1 MNKNILPRTSSPKR
15 YEIKL
20 DIDLENFSYLGIQ
33 TVEIQVLENTKS
45 IFLNS
50 IGIKISHAS
59 LIAANDKENN
69 NLSVEYF
76 EDEERICLSSKNEI
90 KKGEY
95 KLYLEFNSDITNDL
109 KGFYRSKFLT
119 KKDEEKWI
127 ATTQFE
133 PTSARNAFPCW
144 DEPEYKAVFS
154 ISIVADKKY
163 LRVSN
168 EKVLSEKEVGDNKVE
183 TTFVDSMKMSTYLVA
198 FVIGELEATE
208 IGEAGNTK
216 IRIIHR
222 PGFSDQTNYAGT
234 AGIELLNFF
243 EDYYKIPYPGSKLDL
258 IAIPDFAMGAM
269 ENVGAVTFRE
279 NLLLIDEEKA
289 TRPELNRSVTVIA
302 HELAHMWFGDLV
314 TMKWWDGIWLNEAF
328 ASLMEVIAADNKYPE
343 FKLWNEMNLSR
354 SAGFAIDSLENSRPI
369 EFEVATPEEAEEM
382 FDVLTYEKGST
393 VLRMFEVFIGEE
405 VFQKGVQEY
414 LNKFKYDNTNSSDL
428 WDSLSK
434 ASGQPLNEMLPY
446 WIKEEGYP
454 SVSISINDS
463 SLLLEQKRFLLKDI
477 KIENSNKPIP
487 VSIKFLDTDEKF
499 NLILDQ
505 TNEKIDIE
513 EKGEVPLVNS
523 GGWGF
528 YHVFYDEKVFNEIL
542 NNFEKLDQL
551 EKYRL
556 LEDRWMQFKKHSHK
570 LSAEEVINFL
580 KFLLFYK
587 DEKDEDIWNYIGSII
602 ATLSYI
608 ANQNKAENFK
618 EFVDK
623 LTLPLSSEL
632 GVEVN
637 SDDDPEIKELRGV
650 INKMRAKYLEDT
662 EFINHF
668 SEIFKN
674 ENFESISEGSL
685 FNTVLYIAALDEGN
699 KVEKFLDKFM
709 KAPSPQ
715 LQGRYRSI
723 LGIIKDKN
731 APQEIVQYMIDGK
744 IRGADC
750 PYILASMIMNNY
762 IGKES
767 WLVIKENFDELLKVM
782 PAWTASR
789 MLDSLSSIYDEELG
803 NNIKDYIIKNPLPSS
818 EKIAAQKLERLEANI
833 EFVVNIKNNFNEK
846 AIEKVLKEN

>member
-1 MNKNILPRTSSPKR
+1 MNKNILPKTSAPKR

-20 DIDLENFSYLGIQ
+20 DVDLENFSYVGTQ

-50 IGIKISHAS
+50 LGIKISHAS
-59 LIAANDKENN
+59 LITSDEESY

-76 EDEERICLSSKNEI
+76 EDNERISLSSQNEI
-90 KKGEY
+90 KKGDY
-95 KLYLEFNSDITNDL
+95 KLYLEFNSEITNDL

-119 KKDEEKWI
+119 KEDEEKWI

-154 ISIVADKKY
+154 ISIIADEKY

-168 EKVLSEKEVGDNKVE
+168 EKVLSEKEIDDNKVE

-208 IGEAGNTK
+208 IGDAGNTK
-216 IRIIHR
+216 VRIVHR

-369 EFEVATPEEAEEM
+369 EFEVETPEEAEEM

-393 VLRMFEVFIGEE
+393 VLRMFEVFIGEG

-446 WIKEEGYP
+446 WIKEKGYP
-454 SVSISINDS
+454 SVNILINNS
-463 SLLLEQKRFLLKDI
+463 SLLLEQKRFLLKNI

-487 VSIKFLDTDEKF
+487 ISIKFLDTDEKLD
-499 NLILDQ
+499 LILDQ
-505 TNEKIDIE
+505 TSEKIDIE
-513 EKGEVPLVNS
+513 EKGKVPLVNS

-542 NNFEKLDQL
+542 NNFEKLDQ
-551 EKYRL
+551 
-556 LEDRWMQFKKHSHK
+556 
-570 LSAEEVINFL
+570 
-580 KFLLFYK
+580 
-587 DEKDEDIWNYIGSII
+587 
-602 ATLSYI
+602 
-608 ANQNKAENFK
+608 
-618 EFVDK
+618 
-623 LTLPLSSEL
+623 
-632 GVEVN
+632 
-637 SDDDPEIKELRGV
+637 
-650 INKMRAKYLEDT
+650 
-662 EFINHF
+662 
-668 SEIFKN
+668 
-674 ENFESISEGSL
+674 
-685 FNTVLYIAALDEGN
+685 
-699 KVEKFLDKFM
+699 
-709 KAPSPQ
+709 
-715 LQGRYRSI
+715 
-723 LGIIKDKN
+723 
-731 APQEIVQYMIDGK
+731 
-744 IRGADC
+744 
-750 PYILASMIMNNY
+750 
-762 IGKES
+762 
-767 WLVIKENFDELLKVM
+767 
-782 PAWTASR
+782 
-789 MLDSLSSIYDEELG
+789 
-803 NNIKDYIIKNPLPSS
+803 
-818 EKIAAQKLERLEANI
+818 
-833 EFVVNIKNNFNEK
+833 
-846 AIEKVLKEN
+846 

>member
-1 MNKNILPRTSSPKR
+1 MNKNILPKTSSPKR

-20 DIDLENFSYLGIQ
+20 DIDLENFSYLGVQ

-59 LIAANDKENN
+59 LTASDEENN

-76 EDEERICLSSKNEI
+76 EDDERICLSSKNEI
-90 KKGEY
+90 KKGDY
-95 KLYLEFNSDITNDL
+95 KLYLEFNSEITNDL

-119 KKDEEKWI
+119 KEEEEKWI

-168 EKVLSEKEVGDNKVE
+168 EKVLSEKEVGNNKIE

-369 EFEVATPEEAEEM
+369 EFEVETPEEAEEM

-446 WIKEEGYP
+446 WIKKEGYP

-487 VSIKFLDTDEKF
+487 ISIKFLDTDEKF

-505 TNEKIDIE
+505 TNETIDIE
-513 EKGEVPLVNS
+513 EKGKVPLVNS

-556 LEDRWMQFKKHSHK
+556 LEDRWMQFKKHSHE
-570 LSAEEVINFL
+570 LSAEEVIHFL

-587 DEKDEDIWNYIGSII
+587 EEKDEDIWNYIGSII

-608 ANQNKAENFK
+608 ANQNNAETFK

-623 LTLPLSSEL
+623 LTPVSYTHLTLP
-632 GVEVN
+632 
-637 SDDDPEIKELRGV
+637 
-650 INKMRAKYLEDT
+650 T
-662 EFINHF
+662 
-668 SEIFKN
+668 
-674 ENFESISEGSL
+674 
-685 FNTVLYIAALDEGN
+685 
-699 KVEKFLDKFM
+699 
-709 KAPSPQ
+709 KA
-715 LQGRYRSI
+715 
-723 LGIIKDKN
+723 
-731 APQEIVQYMIDGK
+731 
-744 IRGADC
+744 
-750 PYILASMIMNNY
+750 
-762 IGKES
+762 
-767 WLVIKENFDELLKVM
+767 
-782 PAWTASR
+782 
-789 MLDSLSSIYDEELG
+789 
-803 NNIKDYIIKNPLPSS
+803 
-818 EKIAAQKLERLEANI
+818 
-833 EFVVNIKNNFNEK
+833 
-846 AIEKVLKEN
+846 

>member
-1 MNKNILPRTSSPKR
+1 MNKNILPKTSSPKR

-20 DIDLENFSYLGIQ
+20 DIDLENFSYLGVQ

-59 LIAANDKENN
+59 LTASDEENN

-76 EDEERICLSSKNEI
+76 EDDERICLSSKNEI
-90 KKGEY
+90 KKGGY
-95 KLYLEFNSDITNDL
+95 KLYLEFNSEITNDL

-119 KKDEEKWI
+119 KEEEEKWI

-168 EKVLSEKEVGDNKVE
+168 EKVLSEKEVGNNKIE

-487 VSIKFLDTDEKF
+487 ISIKFLDTDEKF

-505 TNEKIDIE
+505 TNETIDIE
-513 EKGEVPLVNS
+513 EKGKVPLVNS

-556 LEDRWMQFKKHSHK
+556 LEDRWMQFKKHSHE
-570 LSAEEVINFL
+570 LSAEEVIHFL

-587 DEKDEDIWNYIGSII
+587 EEKDEDIWNYIGSII

-662 EFINHF
+662 QFINHF

-685 FNTVLYIAALDEGN
+685 FNTVLYIAALDERN

-715 LQGRYRSI
+715 LQGRYRSV

-803 NNIKDYIIKNPLPSS
+803 NSIKDYIVKNPLPSS

-846 AIEKVLKEN
+846 AIKKVLKEN

>member
-1 MNKNILPRTSSPKR
+1 MNKNILPKTSSPKR

-20 DIDLENFSYLGIQ
+20 DIDLENFSYLGVQ

-59 LIAANDKENN
+59 LTASDEESN

-76 EDEERICLSSKNEI
+76 EDDERICLSSKNEI
-90 KKGEY
+90 KKGDY
-95 KLYLEFNSDITNDL
+95 KLYLEFNSEITNDL

-119 KKDEEKWI
+119 EEEEEKWI

-168 EKVLSEKEVGDNKVE
+168 EKVLSEKEVGNNKIE

-234 AGIELLNFF
+234 AGIKLLNFF

-487 VSIKFLDTDEKF
+487 ISIKFLDTDEKF

-505 TNEKIDIE
+505 TNETIDIE
-513 EKGEVPLVNS
+513 EKGKVPLVNS

-556 LEDRWMQFKKHSHK
+556 LEDRWMQFKKHSHE
-570 LSAEEVINFL
+570 LSAEEVIHFL

-587 DEKDEDIWNYIGSII
+587 EEKDEDIWNYIGSII

-608 ANQNKAENFK
+608 ANQNNTETFK

-632 GVEVN
+632 GIEVN

-685 FNTVLYIAALDEGN
+685 FNTVLYIAALDERN

-715 LQGRYRSI
+715 LQGRYRSV

-731 APQEIVQYMIDGK
+731 APQE
-744 IRGADC
+744 
-750 PYILASMIMNNY
+750 
-762 IGKES
+762 
-767 WLVIKENFDELLKVM
+767 
-782 PAWTASR
+782 
-789 MLDSLSSIYDEELG
+789 
-803 NNIKDYIIKNPLPSS
+803 
-818 EKIAAQKLERLEANI
+818 
-833 EFVVNIKNNFNEK
+833 
-846 AIEKVLKEN
+846 

>member
-1 MNKNILPRTSSPKR
+1 MNKNILPKTSSPKR

-20 DIDLENFSYLGIQ
+20 DIDLENFSYLGVQ

-59 LIAANDKENN
+59 LTASDEENN

-76 EDEERICLSSKNEI
+76 EDDERICLSSKNEI
-90 KKGEY
+90 KKGDY
-95 KLYLEFNSDITNDL
+95 KLYLEFNSEITNDL

-119 KKDEEKWI
+119 KEEEEKWI

-168 EKVLSEKEVGDNKVE
+168 EKVLSEKEVGNNKIE

-487 VSIKFLDTDEKF
+487 ISIKFLDTDEKF

-505 TNEKIDIE
+505 TNETIDIE
-513 EKGEVPLVNS
+513 EKGKVPLVNS

-556 LEDRWMQFKKHSHK
+556 LEDRWMQFKKHSHE
-570 LSAEEVINFL
+570 LSA
-580 KFLLFYK
+580 
-587 DEKDEDIWNYIGSII
+587 
-602 ATLSYI
+602 
-608 ANQNKAENFK
+608 
-618 EFVDK
+618 
-623 LTLPLSSEL
+623 
-632 GVEVN
+632 
-637 SDDDPEIKELRGV
+637 
-650 INKMRAKYLEDT
+650 
-662 EFINHF
+662 
-668 SEIFKN
+668 
-674 ENFESISEGSL
+674 
-685 FNTVLYIAALDEGN
+685 
-699 KVEKFLDKFM
+699 
-709 KAPSPQ
+709 
-715 LQGRYRSI
+715 
-723 LGIIKDKN
+723 
-731 APQEIVQYMIDGK
+731 
-744 IRGADC
+744 
-750 PYILASMIMNNY
+750 
-762 IGKES
+762 
-767 WLVIKENFDELLKVM
+767 
-782 PAWTASR
+782 
-789 MLDSLSSIYDEELG
+789 
-803 NNIKDYIIKNPLPSS
+803 
-818 EKIAAQKLERLEANI
+818 
-833 EFVVNIKNNFNEK
+833 
-846 AIEKVLKEN
+846 

>member
-1 MNKNILPRTSSPKR
+1 MNKNILPKTSSPKR

-33 TVEIQVLENTKS
+33 TVDIEVLENTKS

-59 LIAANDKENN
+59 LTASDKENN

-76 EDEERICLSSKNEI
+76 EDDERICLSSKNEI
-90 KKGEY
+90 KKGDY
-95 KLYLEFNSDITNDL
+95 KLYLEFNSEITNDL

-119 KKDEEKWI
+119 KEEEEKWI

-168 EKVLSEKEVGDNKVE
+168 EKVLSEKKVGNNKIE

-487 VSIKFLDTDEKF
+487 ISIKFLDTDEKF

-505 TNEKIDIE
+505 TNETIDIE
-513 EKGEVPLVNS
+513 EKGKVPLVNS

-556 LEDRWMQFKKHSHK
+556 LEDRWMQFKKHSHE
-570 LSAEEVINFL
+570 LSAEEVIHFL

-587 DEKDEDIWNYIGSII
+587 EEKDEDIWNYIGSII

-608 ANQNKAENFK
+608 ANQNNTETFK

-632 GVEVN
+632 GIEVN

-685 FNTVLYIAALDEGN
+685 FNTVLYIAALDERN

-709 KAPSPQ
+709 NAPSPQ
-715 LQGRYRSI
+715 LQGRYRSV

-803 NNIKDYIIKNPLPSS
+803 NNIKDYIVKNPLPSS

-846 AIEKVLKEN
+846 AIKKVLKEN

>member
-1 MNKNILPRTSSPKR
+1 
-15 YEIKL
+15 
-20 DIDLENFSYLGIQ
+20 
-33 TVEIQVLENTKS
+33 
-45 IFLNS
+45 
-50 IGIKISHAS
+50 
-59 LIAANDKENN
+59 
-69 NLSVEYF
+69 
-76 EDEERICLSSKNEI
+76 
-90 KKGEY
+90 
-95 KLYLEFNSDITNDL
+95 
-109 KGFYRSKFLT
+109 
-119 KKDEEKWI
+119 
-127 ATTQFE
+127 
-133 PTSARNAFPCW
+133 
-144 DEPEYKAVFS
+144 
-154 ISIVADKKY
+154 
-163 LRVSN
+163 
-168 EKVLSEKEVGDNKVE
+168 
-183 TTFVDSMKMSTYLVA
+183 
-198 FVIGELEATE
+198 VIGELEVTE

-216 IRIIHR
+216 VRIVHR

-369 EFEVATPEEAEEM
+369 EFDVETPEEAEEM

-434 ASGQPLNEMLPY
+434 ASGQSLNEMLPY
-446 WIKEEGYP
+446 WIKEKGYP
-454 SVSISINDS
+454 SVSVSVNDS
-463 SLLLEQKRFLLKDI
+463 CLYLEQKRFLLKNI
-477 KIENSNKPIP
+477 KTKNENKPIP
-487 VSIKFLDTDEKF
+487 ISIRFLDTEEKL
-499 NLILDQ
+499 NLILDE
-505 TNEKIDIE
+505 TNKELDIE
-513 EKGEVPLVNS
+513 KKGNVPVVNS

-528 YHVFYDEKVFNEIL
+528 YHVFYDEEAFNKIL
-542 NNFEKLDQL
+542 NNFDKLDQL

-556 LEDRWMQFKKHSHK
+556 LEDRWMQFKKHSNE
-570 LSAEEVINFL
+570 LGESEIINFL

-602 ATLSYI
+602 ATLSSI
-608 ANQNKAENFK
+608 PDENIKKTFK

-623 LTLPLSSEL
+623 LTLSLSNEL
-632 GVEVN
+632 GIKVN
-637 SDDDPEIKELRGV
+637 PEEDPEIKELRGL
-650 INKMRAKYLEDT
+650 INKMRAKYLEER
-662 EFINHF
+662 EFINYF
-668 SEIFKN
+668 SEIFN
-674 ENFESISEGSL
+674 DESFENISEGSF
-685 FNTVLYIAALDEGN
+685 FNTVLYIAALDETN
-699 KVEKFLDKFM
+699 EVEKFLEKFI

-715 LQGRYRSI
+715 IQGRYRSV
-723 LGIIKDKN
+723 LGIIKNRN
-731 APQEIVQYMIDGK
+731 APQEIVKYMIEGK

-750 PYILASMIMNNY
+750 PYILASMIMNKY

-767 WLVIKENFDELLKVM
+767 WLIIKENFNELLKVM

-789 MLDSLSSIYDEELG
+789 ILDALSSIYDEELG
-803 NNIKDYIIKNPLPSS
+803 NDIKDFITKNPLPSS

-833 EFVVNIKNNFNEK
+833 EFVLNIKNKFNEEV
-846 AIEKVLKEN
+846 IEKVLKES

>member
-1 MNKNILPRTSSPKR
+1 MNKNILPKTSSPKR

-20 DIDLENFSYLGIQ
+20 DIDLENFTYVGMQ
-33 TVEIQVLENTKS
+33 TVEIEVLENTKL
-45 IFLNS
+45 IYLNS
-50 IGIKISHAS
+50 LGIQVSHAS
-59 LIAANDKENN
+59 LISNDQESI

-76 EDEERICLSSKNEI
+76 ENDERISLSSKNEI
-90 KKGEY
+90 ENGTY
-95 KLYLEFNSDITNDL
+95 KLYMEFKSEITNDL

-119 KKDEEKWI
+119 KDEEEKWI

-154 ISIVADKKY
+154 ITIVADKKY

-168 EKVLSEKEVGDNKVE
+168 EKVLSEKEVEDNKIE

-198 FVIGELEATE
+198 FVIGELEVTE

-216 IRIIHR
+216 VRIVHR

-369 EFEVATPEEAEEM
+369 EFDVETPEEAEEM

-434 ASGQPLNEMLPY
+434 ASGQSLNEMLPY
-446 WIKEEGYP
+446 WIKEKGYP
-454 SVSISINDS
+454 SVSVSVNDS
-463 SLLLEQKRFLLKDI
+463 CLYLEQKRFLLKNI
-477 KIENSNKPIP
+477 KTKNENKPIP
-487 VSIKFLDTDEKF
+487 ISIRFLDTEEKL
-499 NLILDQ
+499 NLILDE
-505 TNEKIDIE
+505 TNKELDIE
-513 EKGEVPLVNS
+513 KKGNVPVVNS

-528 YHVFYDEKVFNEIL
+528 YHVFYEEEAFNKIL
-542 NNFEKLDQL
+542 NNFDKLDQL

-556 LEDRWMQFKKHSHK
+556 LEDRWMQFKKHSNE
-570 LSAEEVINFL
+570 LDESEIINFL

-608 ANQNKAENFK
+608 PDENIKKTFK

-623 LTLPLSSEL
+623 LTLSLSSEL
-632 GVEVN
+632 GIKVN
-637 SDDDPEIKELRGV
+637 PEEDPEIKELRGL
-650 INKMRAKYLEDT
+650 INKMRAKYLEER
-662 EFINHF
+662 EFINYF
-668 SEIFKN
+668 SEIFN
-674 ENFESISEGSL
+674 DESFENISDGSF
-685 FNTVLYIAALDEGN
+685 FNTVLYIAALDETN
-699 KVEKFLDKFM
+699 EVEKFLEKFI

-715 LQGRYRSI
+715 IQGRYRSV
-723 LGIIKDKN
+723 LGIIKNRN
-731 APQEIVQYMIDGK
+731 APQEIVKYMIEGK

-750 PYILASMIMNNY
+750 PYILASMIMNKY

-767 WLVIKENFDELLKVM
+767 WLIIKENFNELLKVM

-789 MLDSLSSIYDEELG
+789 ILDALSSIYDEELG
-803 NNIKDYIIKNPLPSS
+803 NDIKDFITRNPLPSS

-833 EFVVNIKNNFNEK
+833 EFILNIKNKFNEE
-846 AIEKVLKEN
+846 AIEKVLKES

>member
-1 MNKNILPRTSSPKR
+1 MNKNILPKTSSPKR

-20 DIDLENFSYLGIQ
+20 DIDLENFTYVGMQ
-33 TVEIQVLENTKS
+33 TVEIEVLENTKL
-45 IFLNS
+45 IYLNS
-50 IGIKISHAS
+50 LGIQVSHAS
-59 LIAANDKENN
+59 LISNDQESI

-76 EDEERICLSSKNEI
+76 ENDERISLSSKNEI
-90 KKGEY
+90 ENGTY
-95 KLYLEFNSDITNDL
+95 KLYMEFKSEITNDL

-119 KKDEEKWI
+119 KDEEEKWI

-154 ISIVADKKY
+154 ITIVADKKY

-168 EKVLSEKEVGDNKVE
+168 EKVLSEKEVEDNKIE

-198 FVIGELEATE
+198 FVIGELEVTE

-216 IRIIHR
+216 VRIVHR

-369 EFEVATPEEAEEM
+369 EFDVETPEEAEEM

-434 ASGQPLNEMLPY
+434 ASGQSLNEMLPY
-446 WIKEEGYP
+446 WIKEKGYP
-454 SVSISINDS
+454 SVSVSVNDS
-463 SLLLEQKRFLLKDI
+463 CLYLEQKRFLLKNI
-477 KIENSNKPIP
+477 KTKNENKPIP
-487 VSIKFLDTDEKF
+487 ISIRFLDTEEKL
-499 NLILDQ
+499 NLILDE
-505 TNEKIDIE
+505 TNKELDIE
-513 EKGEVPLVNS
+513 KKGNVPVVNS

-528 YHVFYDEKVFNEIL
+528 YHVFYDEEAFNKIL
-542 NNFEKLDQL
+542 NNFDKLDQL

-556 LEDRWMQFKKHSHK
+556 LEDRWMQFKKHSNE
-570 LSAEEVINFL
+570 LDESEIINFL

-608 ANQNKAENFK
+608 PDENIKKTFK

-623 LTLPLSSEL
+623 LTLSLSSEL
-632 GVEVN
+632 GIKVN
-637 SDDDPEIKELRGV
+637 PEEDPEIKELRGL
-650 INKMRAKYLEDT
+650 INKMRAKYLEER
-662 EFINHF
+662 EFINYF
-668 SEIFKN
+668 SEIFN
-674 ENFESISEGSL
+674 DESFENISEGSF
-685 FNTVLYIAALDEGN
+685 FNTVLYIAALDDTNE
-699 KVEKFLDKFM
+699 VEKFLEKFI

-715 LQGRYRSI
+715 IQGRYRSV
-723 LGIIKDKN
+723 LGIIKDRK
-731 APQEIVQYMIDGK
+731 APQEIVKYMIEGK

-750 PYILASMIMNNY
+750 PYILASMIMNKY

-767 WLVIKENFDELLKVM
+767 WLIIKENFNELLKVM

-789 MLDSLSSIYDEELG
+789 ILDALSSIYDEELG
-803 NNIKDYIIKNPLPSS
+803 NDIKDFITKNPLPSS

-833 EFVVNIKNNFNEK
+833 EFILNIKNKFNEE
-846 AIEKVLKEN
+846 AIEKVLKES

>member
-1 MNKNILPRTSSPKR
+1 MNKNILPKTSSPKR

-20 DIDLENFSYLGIQ
+20 DIDLENFSYLGVQ

-59 LIAANDKENN
+59 LTASDEENN

-76 EDEERICLSSKNEI
+76 EDDERICLSSKNEI
-90 KKGEY
+90 KKGDY
-95 KLYLEFNSDITNDL
+95 KLYLEFNSEITNDL

-119 KKDEEKWI
+119 KEEEEKWI

-168 EKVLSEKEVGDNKVE
+168 EKVLSEKEVGNNKIE

-234 AGIELLNFF
+234 AGIKLLNFF

-487 VSIKFLDTDEKF
+487 ISIKFLDTDEKF

-513 EKGEVPLVNS
+513 EKGKVPLVNS

-556 LEDRWMQFKKHSHK
+556 LEDRWMQFKKHSHE

-587 DEKDEDIWNYIGSII
+587 EEKDEDIWNYIGSII

-608 ANQNKAENFK
+608 ANQNNTETFK

-632 GVEVN
+632 GIEVN

-650 INKMRAKYLEDT
+650 INKMRAKYLEDR

-685 FNTVLYIAALDEGN
+685 FNTVLYIAALDERN

-715 LQGRYRSI
+715 LQGRYRSV

-803 NNIKDYIIKNPLPSS
+803 NNIKDYIVKNPLPSS

-846 AIEKVLKEN
+846 AIKKVLKEN

>member
-1 MNKNILPRTSSPKR
+1 MNKNILPKTSSPKR

-20 DIDLENFSYLGIQ
+20 DIDLENFTYVGMQ
-33 TVEIQVLENTKS
+33 TVEIEVLENTKL
-45 IFLNS
+45 IYLNS
-50 IGIKISHAS
+50 LGIQVSHAS
-59 LIAANDKENN
+59 LISNDQESI

-76 EDEERICLSSKNEI
+76 ENDERISLSSKNEI
-90 KKGEY
+90 ENGTY
-95 KLYLEFNSDITNDL
+95 KLYMEFKSEITNDL

-119 KKDEEKWI
+119 KDEEEKWI

-154 ISIVADKKY
+154 ITIVADKKY

-168 EKVLSEKEVGDNKVE
+168 EKVLSEKEVEDNKIE

-198 FVIGELEATE
+198 FVIGELEVTE

-216 IRIIHR
+216 VRIVHR
-222 PGFSDQTNYAGT
+222 PGFSHQTNYAGT

-369 EFEVATPEEAEEM
+369 EFDVKTPEEAEEM

-434 ASGQPLNEMLPY
+434 ASGQSLNEMLPY
-446 WIKEEGYP
+446 WIKEKGYP
-454 SVSISINDS
+454 SVSVSVNDS
-463 SLLLEQKRFLLKDI
+463 CLYLEQKRFLLKNI
-477 KIENSNKPIP
+477 KTKNENKPIP
-487 VSIKFLDTDEKF
+487 ISIRFLDTEEKL
-499 NLILDQ
+499 NLILDE
-505 TNEKIDIE
+505 TNKELDIE
-513 EKGEVPLVNS
+513 KKGNVPVVNS

-528 YHVFYDEKVFNEIL
+528 YHVFYDEEAFNKIL
-542 NNFEKLDQL
+542 NNFDKLDQL

-556 LEDRWMQFKKHSHK
+556 LEDRWMQFKKHSNE
-570 LSAEEVINFL
+570 LDESEIINFL

-608 ANQNKAENFK
+608 PDENIKKTFK

-623 LTLPLSSEL
+623 LTLSLSSEL
-632 GVEVN
+632 GIKVN
-637 SDDDPEIKELRGV
+637 PEEDPEIKELRGL
-650 INKMRAKYLEDT
+650 INKMRAKYLEER
-662 EFINHF
+662 EFINYF
-668 SEIFKN
+668 SEIFN
-674 ENFESISEGSL
+674 DESFENISEGSF
-685 FNTVLYIAALDEGN
+685 FNTILYIAALDETN
-699 KVEKFLDKFM
+699 EVEKFLEKFI

-715 LQGRYRSI
+715 IQGRYRSV
-723 LGIIKDKN
+723 LGIIKNRN
-731 APQEIVQYMIDGK
+731 APQEIVKYMIEGK

-750 PYILASMIMNNY
+750 PYILASMIMNKY

-767 WLVIKENFDELLKVM
+767 WLIIKENFNELLKVM

-789 MLDSLSSIYDEELG
+789 ILDALSSIYDEELG
-803 NNIKDYIIKNPLPSS
+803 NDIKDFITRNPLPSS

-833 EFVVNIKNNFNEK
+833 EFILNIKNKFNEE
-846 AIEKVLKEN
+846 AIEKVLKES

>member
-1 MNKNILPRTSSPKR
+1 MNKNILPKTSSPKR

-20 DIDLENFSYLGIQ
+20 DIDLENFTYVGMQ
-33 TVEIQVLENTKS
+33 TVEIEVLENTKL
-45 IFLNS
+45 IYLNS
-50 IGIKISHAS
+50 LGIQVSHAS
-59 LIAANDKENN
+59 LISNDQESI

-76 EDEERICLSSKNEI
+76 ENDERISLSSKNEI
-90 KKGEY
+90 ENGTY
-95 KLYLEFNSDITNDL
+95 KLYMEFKSEITNDL

-119 KKDEEKWI
+119 KDEEEKWI

-144 DEPEYKAVFS
+144 DEPEYKAIFS
-154 ISIVADKKY
+154 ITIVADKKY

-168 EKVLSEKEVGDNKVE
+168 EKVLSEKEVEDNKIE

-198 FVIGELEATE
+198 FVIGELEVTE

-216 IRIIHR
+216 VRIVHR
-222 PGFSDQTNYAGT
+222 PGFSHQTNYAGT

-369 EFEVATPEEAEEM
+369 EFDVKTPEEAEEM

-434 ASGQPLNEMLPY
+434 ASGQSLNEMLPY
-446 WIKEEGYP
+446 WIKEKGYP
-454 SVSISINDS
+454 SVSVSVNDS
-463 SLLLEQKRFLLKDI
+463 CLYLEQKRFLLKNI
-477 KIENSNKPIP
+477 KTKNENKPIP
-487 VSIKFLDTDEKF
+487 ISIRFLDTEEKL
-499 NLILDQ
+499 NLILDE
-505 TNEKIDIE
+505 TNKELDIE
-513 EKGEVPLVNS
+513 KKGNVPVVNS

-528 YHVFYDEKVFNEIL
+528 YHVFYDEEAFNKIL
-542 NNFEKLDQL
+542 NNFDKLDQL

-556 LEDRWMQFKKHSHK
+556 LEDRWMQFKKHSNE
-570 LSAEEVINFL
+570 LDESEIINFL

-608 ANQNKAENFK
+608 PDENIKKTFK

-623 LTLPLSSEL
+623 LTLSLSSEL
-632 GVEVN
+632 GVKVN
-637 SDDDPEIKELRGV
+637 PEEDPEIKELRGL
-650 INKMRAKYLEDT
+650 INKMRAKYLEKR
-662 EFINHF
+662 EFINYF
-668 SEIFKN
+668 SEIFN
-674 ENFESISEGSL
+674 DESFENISDGSF
-685 FNTVLYIAALDEGN
+685 FNTVLYIAALDETN
-699 KVEKFLDKFM
+699 EVEKFLEKFI

-715 LQGRYRSI
+715 IQGRYRSV
-723 LGIIKDKN
+723 LGIIKNRN
-731 APQEIVQYMIDGK
+731 APQEIVKYMIEGK

-750 PYILASMIMNNY
+750 PYILASMIMNKY

-767 WLVIKENFDELLKVM
+767 WLIIKENFNELLKVM

-789 MLDSLSSIYDEELG
+789 ILDALSSIYDEELG
-803 NNIKDYIIKNPLPSS
+803 NDIKDFITRNPLPSS

-833 EFVVNIKNNFNEK
+833 EFILNIKNKFNEE
-846 AIEKVLKEN
+846 AIEKVLKES

>member
-1 MNKNILPRTSSPKR
+1 MNKNILPKTSSPKR

-20 DIDLENFSYLGIQ
+20 DIDLENFTYVGMQ
-33 TVEIQVLENTKS
+33 TVEIEVLENTKL
-45 IFLNS
+45 IYLNS
-50 IGIKISHAS
+50 LGIQVSHAS
-59 LIAANDKENN
+59 LISNDQESI

-76 EDEERICLSSKNEI
+76 ENDERISLSSKNEI
-90 KKGEY
+90 ENGTY
-95 KLYLEFNSDITNDL
+95 KLYMEFKSEITNDL

-119 KKDEEKWI
+119 KDEEEKWI

-154 ISIVADKKY
+154 ITIVADKKY

-168 EKVLSEKEVGDNKVE
+168 EKVLSEKEVEDNKIE

-198 FVIGELEATE
+198 FVIGELEVTE

-216 IRIIHR
+216 VRIVHR

-369 EFEVATPEEAEEM
+369 EFDVETPEEAEEM

-434 ASGQPLNEMLPY
+434 ASGQSLNEMLPY
-446 WIKEEGYP
+446 WIKEKGYP
-454 SVSISINDS
+454 SVSVSVNDS
-463 SLLLEQKRFLLKDI
+463 CLYLEQKRFLLKNI
-477 KIENSNKPIP
+477 KTKNENKPIP
-487 VSIKFLDTDEKF
+487 ISIRFLDTEEKL
-499 NLILDQ
+499 NLILDE
-505 TNEKIDIE
+505 TNKELDIE
-513 EKGEVPLVNS
+513 KKGNVPVVNS

-528 YHVFYDEKVFNEIL
+528 YHVFYDEEAFNKIL
-542 NNFEKLDQL
+542 NNFDKLDQL

-556 LEDRWMQFKKHSHK
+556 LEDRWMQFKKHSNE
-570 LSAEEVINFL
+570 LDESEIINFL

-608 ANQNKAENFK
+608 PDENIKKTFK

-623 LTLPLSSEL
+623 LTLSLSSEL
-632 GVEVN
+632 GIKVN
-637 SDDDPEIKELRGV
+637 PEEDPEIKELRGL
-650 INKMRAKYLEDT
+650 INKMRAKYLEER
-662 EFINHF
+662 EFINYF
-668 SEIFKN
+668 SEIFN
-674 ENFESISEGSL
+674 DESFENISEGSF
-685 FNTVLYIAALDEGN
+685 FNTVLYIAALDETN
-699 KVEKFLDKFM
+699 EVEKFLEKFI

-715 LQGRYRSI
+715 IQGRYRSV
-723 LGIIKDKN
+723 LGIIKNRN
-731 APQEIVQYMIDGK
+731 APQEIVKYMIEGK

-750 PYILASMIMNNY
+750 PYILASMIMNKY

-767 WLVIKENFDELLKVM
+767 WLIIKENFNELLKVM

-789 MLDSLSSIYDEELG
+789 ILDALSSIYDEELG
-803 NNIKDYIIKNPLPSS
+803 NDIKDFITRNPLPSS

-833 EFVVNIKNNFNEK
+833 EFILNIKNKFNEE
-846 AIEKVLKEN
+846 AIEKILKEN

>member
-1 MNKNILPRTSSPKR
+1 MNKNILPKTSSPKR

-20 DIDLENFSYLGIQ
+20 DIDLENFTYVGMQ
-33 TVEIQVLENTKS
+33 TVEIEVLENTKL
-45 IFLNS
+45 IYLNS
-50 IGIKISHAS
+50 VGIQVSHAS
-59 LIAANDKENN
+59 LISSDQESI

-76 EDEERICLSSKNEI
+76 ENDERISLSSKNEI
-90 KKGEY
+90 ENGTY
-95 KLYLEFNSDITNDL
+95 KLYMEFKSEITNDL

-119 KKDEEKWI
+119 KDEEEKWI

-154 ISIVADKKY
+154 ITIVADKKY

-168 EKVLSEKEVGDNKVE
+168 EKVLSEKEVEDNKIE

-198 FVIGELEATE
+198 FVIGELEVTE

-216 IRIIHR
+216 VRIVHR

-369 EFEVATPEEAEEM
+369 EFDVETPEEAEEM

-434 ASGQPLNEMLPY
+434 ASGQSLNEMLPY
-446 WIKEEGYP
+446 WIKEKGYP
-454 SVSISINDS
+454 SVNVSVNDS
-463 SLLLEQKRFLLKDI
+463 CLYLEQKRFLLKNI
-477 KIENSNKPIP
+477 KTKNENKPIP
-487 VSIKFLDTDEKF
+487 ISIRFLDTEEKL
-499 NLILDQ
+499 NLILDE
-505 TNEKIDIE
+505 TNKELDIE
-513 EKGEVPLVNS
+513 KKGNVPVVNS

-528 YHVFYDEKVFNEIL
+528 YHVFYDEEAFNKIL
-542 NNFEKLDQL
+542 NNFDKLDQL

-556 LEDRWMQFKKHSHK
+556 LEDRWMQFKKHSNE
-570 LSAEEVINFL
+570 LDESEIINFL

-602 ATLSYI
+602 ATLSSI
-608 ANQNKAENFK
+608 PDENIKKTFK

-623 LTLPLSSEL
+623 LTLSLSNEL
-632 GVEVN
+632 GIKVN
-637 SDDDPEIKELRGV
+637 PEEDPEIKELRGL
-650 INKMRAKYLEDT
+650 INKMRAKYLEER
-662 EFINHF
+662 EFINYF
-668 SEIFKN
+668 SEIFN
-674 ENFESISEGSL
+674 DESFENISEGSF
-685 FNTVLYIAALDEGN
+685 FNTVLYIAALDETN
-699 KVEKFLDKFM
+699 EVEKFLEKFI

-715 LQGRYRSI
+715 IQGRYRSV
-723 LGIIKDKN
+723 LGIIKNRN
-731 APQEIVQYMIDGK
+731 APQEIVKYMIEGK

-750 PYILASMIMNNY
+750 PYILASMIMNKY

-767 WLVIKENFDELLKVM
+767 WLIIKENFNELLKVM

-789 MLDSLSSIYDEELG
+789 ILDALSSIYDEELG
-803 NNIKDYIIKNPLPSS
+803 NDIKDFITKNPLPSS

-833 EFVVNIKNNFNEK
+833 EFILNIKNKFNEE
-846 AIEKVLKEN
+846 AIEKVLKES

>member
-1 MNKNILPRTSSPKR
+1 MNKNILPKTSSPKR

-20 DIDLENFSYLGIQ
+20 DIDLENFSYLGVQ

-59 LIAANDKENN
+59 LTASDEENN

-76 EDEERICLSSKNEI
+76 EDDERICLSSKNEI
-90 KKGEY
+90 KKGDY
-95 KLYLEFNSDITNDL
+95 KLYLEFNSEITNDL

-119 KKDEEKWI
+119 KEEEEKWI

-168 EKVLSEKEVGDNKVE
+168 EKVLSEKEVGNNKIE

-487 VSIKFLDTDEKF
+487 ISIKFLDTDEKF

-513 EKGEVPLVNS
+513 EKGKVPLVNS

-556 LEDRWMQFKKHSHK
+556 LEDRWMQFKKHSHE
-570 LSAEEVINFL
+570 LSAEEVIHFL

-587 DEKDEDIWNYIGSII
+587 EEKDEDIWNYIGSII

-685 FNTVLYIAALDEGN
+685 FNTVLYIAALDERN

-709 KAPSPQ
+709 NAPSPQ
-715 LQGRYRSI
+715 LQGRYRSV

-803 NNIKDYIIKNPLPSS
+803 NNIKDYIVKNPLPSS

-846 AIEKVLKEN
+846 AIKKVLKEN

>member
-1 MNKNILPRTSSPKR
+1 MNKNILPKTSSPKR

-20 DIDLENFSYLGIQ
+20 DIDLENFTYVGMQ
-33 TVEIQVLENTKS
+33 TVEIEVLENTKL
-45 IFLNS
+45 IYLNS
-50 IGIKISHAS
+50 LGIQVSHAS
-59 LIAANDKENN
+59 LISNDQESI

-76 EDEERICLSSKNEI
+76 ENDERISLSSKNEI
-90 KKGEY
+90 ENGTY
-95 KLYLEFNSDITNDL
+95 KLYMEFKSEITNDL

-119 KKDEEKWI
+119 KDEEEKWI

-154 ISIVADKKY
+154 ITIVADKKY

-168 EKVLSEKEVGDNKVE
+168 EKVLSEKEVEDNKIE

-198 FVIGELEATE
+198 FVIGELEVTE

-216 IRIIHR
+216 VRIVHR
-222 PGFSDQTNYAGT
+222 PGFSHQTNYAGT

-369 EFEVATPEEAEEM
+369 EFDVKTPEEAEEM

-434 ASGQPLNEMLPY
+434 ASGQSLNEMLPY
-446 WIKEEGYP
+446 WIKEKGYP
-454 SVSISINDS
+454 SVSVSVNDS
-463 SLLLEQKRFLLKDI
+463 CLYLEQKRFLLKNI
-477 KIENSNKPIP
+477 KTKNENKPIP
-487 VSIKFLDTDEKF
+487 ISIRFLDTEEKL
-499 NLILDQ
+499 NLILDE
-505 TNEKIDIE
+505 TNKELDIQK
-513 EKGEVPLVNS
+513 KGNVPVVNS

-528 YHVFYDEKVFNEIL
+528 YHVFYDEEAFNKIL
-542 NNFEKLDQL
+542 NNFDKLDQL

-556 LEDRWMQFKKHSHK
+556 LEDRWMQFKKHSNE
-570 LSAEEVINFL
+570 LDESEIINFL

-608 ANQNKAENFK
+608 PDENIKKTFK

-623 LTLPLSSEL
+623 LTLSLSSEL
-632 GVEVN
+632 GIKVN
-637 SDDDPEIKELRGV
+637 PEEDPEIKELRGL
-650 INKMRAKYLEDT
+650 INKMRAKYLEER
-662 EFINHF
+662 EFINYF
-668 SEIFKN
+668 SEIFN
-674 ENFESISEGSL
+674 DESFENISEGSF
-685 FNTVLYIAALDEGN
+685 FNTVLYIAALDETN
-699 KVEKFLDKFM
+699 EVEKFLEKFI

-715 LQGRYRSI
+715 IQGRYRSV
-723 LGIIKDKN
+723 LGIIKNRN
-731 APQEIVQYMIDGK
+731 APQEIVKYMIEGK

-750 PYILASMIMNNY
+750 PYILASMIMNKY

-767 WLVIKENFDELLKVM
+767 WLIIKENFNELLKVM

-789 MLDSLSSIYDEELG
+789 ILDALSSIYDEELG
-803 NNIKDYIIKNPLPSS
+803 NDIKDFITRNPLPSS

-833 EFVVNIKNNFNEK
+833 EFILNIKNKFNEE
-846 AIEKVLKEN
+846 AIEKVLKES